1 MKLELSV
8 PLFPVHTVYSQCVS
22 AALEIDNDVNLIIY
36 VGANIIRVCGGE
48 MKTEGLLHFCWRF
61 VGVCRFKLLNAL
73 SLI

>member
-48 MKTEGLLHFCWRF
+48 MKTEGIVTLLLEVRGR
-61 VGVCRFKLLNAL
+61 VQ
-73 SLI
+73 I